1 MELYNHFK
9 YGEQLATRLKSIAHT
24 PERPRYFTAYG
35 LEDLFNF
42 EDKISTLT
50 GFVLIAVNGY
60 ESDSSDNHSDGLT
73 DTLQYAF
80 IVARN
85 TISDRTGT
93 IQTAFEESR
102 KICKQIR
109 NALLL
114 DERLQGFINRNT
126 QLNGIGPIG
135 DNFYGCLFSF
145 SIQQPEDYFLDESY
159 WNDGIL

>member
-1 MELYNHFK
+1 MELYNHFD
-9 YGEQLATRLKSIAHT
+9 YGLTLATKLKPIAHA
-24 PERPRYFTAYG
+24 PEHPRYFTAYG

-60 ESDSSDNHSDGLT
+60 ESDSSDNHGDGLT
-73 DTLQYAF
+73 DTQQYAF

-85 TISDRTGT
+85 TIGDRAET

-102 KICKQIR
+102 NLCKQIR

-126 QLNGIGPIG
+126 QINGIGPIG
-135 DNFYGCLFSF
+135 DNFFGCILSF
-145 SIQQPEDYFLDESY
+145 CINTPEEYFLDNIY
-159 WNDGIL
+159 WEE